1 MSVYLE
7 QLPANEAITV
17 IGYDPERSFEKP
29 LRIEAVSGPISSV
42 LDLTREEAEQLL
54 GHLAQALAHASGQQ
68 SIKLS

>member
-7 QLPANEAITV
+7 QLPANDAITV
-17 IGYDPERSFEKP
+17 IGYDPERDFEKP
-29 LRIEAVSGPISSV
+29 VRIETVSGPMTTS

-54 GHLAQALAHASGQQ
+54 GHLSQALAHASGQQ